1 MIYLIITASINNK
14 FDSIVNSQR
23 TRRYIDAISDT
34 LKHLPESIIPIIVEN
49 NGKRETFLDNF
60 THCGKPVR
68 VIYTNNNQRQFKSK
82 GVNEFLDVKEV
93 IEQVGIKFD
102 DIIIKLTGRYRV
114 LSPKF
119 FEEIV
124 ENQTI
129 HDAFIKFFGT
139 CSLKYEKYDC
149 ILGMYAIRAIFLKL
163 FNPTTIDNYDSAEIG
178 FARYTRFCGAKVK
191 ELENI
196 DLECCFSDDGRIL
209 IV

>member
-1 MIYLIITASINNK
+1 MIYLIITTSINNK
-14 FDSIVNSQR
+14 FGSTINTQR
-23 TRRYIDAISDT
+23 IKQYIDAINNT
-34 LKHLPESIIPIIVEN
+34 LKHLPEIIIPLIVEN

-60 THCGKPVR
+60 THCGKPVH
-68 VIYTNNNQRQFKSK
+68 VIYTNNNQVRSKSK

-93 IEQVGIKFD
+93 IEQLGIKFD

-114 LSPKF
+114 LSPRF
-119 FEEIV
+119 FEEII
-124 ENQTI
+124 ENQLSY
-129 HDAFIKFFGT
+129 DAFIKFFGT

-149 ILGMYAIRAIFLKL
+149 ILGMYAIRAMFLKL
-163 FNPTTIDNYDSAEIG
+163 FNPITIDNYDSAEIG
-178 FARYTRFCGAKVK
+178 FARYARFCGAKVK

>member
-14 FDSIVNSQR
+14 FGSTVDSQR
-23 TRRYIDAISDT
+23 TQRYIDAISGT
-34 LKHLPESIIPIIVEN
+34 LKHLPESIIPVIVEN
-49 NGKRETFLDNF
+49 NGKRATFLDNF
-60 THCGKPVR
+60 THLGKPIQ
-68 VIYTNNNQRQFKSK
+68 VIYTNNNKGQFKSK

-93 IEQVGIKFD
+93 IERVGIKFD

-119 FEEIV
+119 FEEVI
-124 ENQTI
+124 ENQTAY
-129 HDAFIKFFGT
+129 DTFIKFFGT

-149 ILGMYAIRAIFLKL
+149 ILGMYAMRTMFLKL
-163 FNPTTIDNYDSAEIG
+163 FNHNTLDNYESAEIG
-178 FARYTRFCGAKVK
+178 FARYARFCGAKLK
-191 ELENI
+191 ELDTL

>member
-14 FDSIVNSQR
+14 FGSTVDSQR

-34 LKHLPESIIPIIVEN
+34 LKYLPESITPIIVEN

-60 THCGKPVR
+60 THCGKPVS
-68 VIYTNNNQRQFKSK
+68 VVYTNNNEFKAKSK

-93 IEQVGIKFD
+93 IDRVGILFD
-102 DIIIKLTGRYRV
+102 DIIIKLTGRYRI

-119 FEEIV
+119 FEEIIK
-124 ENQTI
+124 NQSSY
-129 HDAFIKFFGT
+129 DAFIKFFGT

-149 ILGMYAIRAIFLKL
+149 ILGMYGMRAMFLKL
-163 FNPTTIDNYDSAEIG
+163 FNPSTIDNYDSAEIG
-178 FARYTRFCGAKVK
+178 FARYARFCGAKIK
-191 ELENI
+191 ELENLY
-196 DLECCFSDDGRIL
+196 LECCFSEDGRIL

>member
-14 FDSIVNSQR
+14 FGSTVDSQR
-23 TRRYIDAISDT
+23 IQRYIDAISDT
-34 LKHLPESIIPIIVEN
+34 LKHLPKSIIPLIVEN

-68 VIYTNNNQRQFKSK
+68 VIYTNNNQFKAKSK
-82 GVNEFLDVKEV
+82 GINEFLDVKEV
-93 IEQVGIKFD
+93 IERTGIQLD

-124 ENQTI
+124 ENQTTN
-129 HDAFIKFFGT
+129 DVFIKFFGT

-149 ILGMYAIRAIFLKL
+149 ILGMYAMRTMFLNL
-163 FNPTTIDNYDSAEIG
+163 FNPNMIDNYESAEIG
-178 FARYTRFCGAKVK
+178 FARYARFCGAKLK
-191 ELENI
+191 ELENL